1 MFDRFRRFAQLLV
14 VVLLVLLPTFAQ
26 AQNFQG
32 YRATTLDA
40 VFDEWNDTT
49 KTDGPGVSMST
60 PQKIKFV
67 ATLREM
73 PKTCSNAALQSVL
86 VTLGWADLLKQVS
99 ITHCLVFT
107 SPSGRRVVAYVQDTL
122 VPGLQTDAKI
132 DQPVDIYADLM
143 AYVVNADRSRNA
155 PIMFVS
161 RFEPR

>member
-1 MFDRFRRFAQLLV
+1 MFDRFWRFAQLLLFV
-14 VVLLVLLPTFAQ
+14 LVLLPTFAQ

-40 VFDEWNDTT
+40 VFEEWNDTT
-49 KTDGPGVSMST
+49 KADGPGVSFST

-73 PKTCSNAALQSVL
+73 PRACSNAALQSVL
-86 VTLGWADLLKQVS
+86 VMLDWADLLKQVS
-99 ITHCLVFT
+99 ITHCLAFT
-107 SPSGRRVVAYVQDTL
+107 SPNGRRVVAYVQDAL

-132 DQPVDIYADLM
+132 DQPVDIYADLL
-143 AYVVNADRSRNA
+143 AYVVNTDRSRNA

>member
-1 MFDRFRRFAQLLV
+1 MFDRFWRFAQLLF
-14 VVLLVLLPTFAQ
+14 VLLVLLPTFAQ

-40 VFDEWNDTT
+40 VFDEWNGTT
-49 KTDGPGVSMST
+49 KNDGPGVSMST

-73 PKTCSNAALQSVL
+73 PKACSTAALESVL
-86 VTLGWADLLKQVS
+86 VMLDWADLLKKVS

-107 SPSGRRVVAYVQDTL
+107 SSGGRRVVAYVQDAL
-122 VPGLQTDAKI
+122 VPGLQTEAKI
-132 DQPVDIYADLM
+132 DQPVDIYADLL
-143 AYVVNADRSRNA
+143 AYVVNTDRSRNA

>member
-1 MFDRFRRFAQLLV
+1 LLV
-14 VVLLVLLPTFAQ
+14 FVLLVLFPTFAR

-40 VFDEWNDTT
+40 VFEEWNGTT
-49 KTDGPGVSMST
+49 KNDGPGVSIST

-73 PKTCSNAALQSVL
+73 PKACSNAALESVL
-86 VTLGWADLLKQVS
+86 TMLDWADLLKKVS

-107 SPSGRRVVAYVQDTL
+107 SSGGWRVVAYVQDVL
-122 VPGLQTDAKI
+122 VPGVRTDAKI
-132 DQPVDIYADLM
+132 DQPVDIYADLL